1 MSIKVIRTILLLTLL
16 SVVGQLVALNPHCDM
31 SMTAS
36 ETVETMDTAKHEG
49 MDHSAHFKAVKTDT
63 MNEVPCCDTSTG
75 CDMATCVVP
84 MMHASVE
91 QFEYSNTSN
100 QVNLYLATFHSLT
113 PESLYKPPI
122 LS

>member
-1 MSIKVIRTILLLTLL
+1 MSIKAVRILLLLTLL

-36 ETVETMDTAKHEG
+36 QPMKAMDTAKHEG
-49 MDHSAHFKAVKTDT
+49 MDHSAHIKVVITDT
-63 MNEVPCCDTSTG
+63 MNEMPCCDISTG

>member
-1 MSIKVIRTILLLTLL
+1 MSIKAVRILLLLTLL
-16 SVVGQLVALNPHCDM
+16 SVVGQLVALTPHCEM
-31 SMTAS
+31 SMTVS
-36 ETVETMDTAKHEG
+36 QTMKITDTAKHKG
-49 MDHSAHFKAVKTDT
+49 IDHSAHFKAVKTDT
-63 MNEVPCCDTSTG
+63 MNEMPCCDISTG